1 MAHDNYVVI
10 PPVLTVAVEDSMDI
24 MIARD
29 TARRAASLL
38 GFAPAF
44 RAQLA
49 GAAGALA
56 ELVLKTGTP
65 HELNYNGVQD
75 GGRVGIQV
83 SCAAPWLADVSASN
97 VEMALR
103 AKMGDL
109 VDEIVLKG
117 SNPPVIAMIMWL
129 SSPRKVQSFD
139 ATEPDSA
146 ENYETR

>member
-1 MAHDNYVVI
+1 MAHDDYIVI

-29 TARRAASLL
+29 TARRAAALL

-83 SCAAPWLADVSASN
+83 SCAAPWLAEVSAGN

-109 VDEIVLKG
+109 VDDIELKRAT
-117 SNPPVIAMIMWL
+117 PPIIALIMWL
-129 SSPRKVQSFD
+129 SSPRKVQSY
-139 ATEPDSA
+139 DSA
-146 ENYETR
+146 DSASEL

>member
-1 MAHDNYVVI
+1 MRKDDYTVI
-10 PPVLTVAVEDSMDI
+10 PPVLTVTIEDSMDI

-56 ELVLKTGTP
+56 ELVLKTGMP
-65 HELNYNGVQD
+65 HEIDYNGVQR
-75 GGRVGIQV
+75 GGKVGIQV
-83 SCAAPWLADVSASN
+83 SCEALWLADVSAGN
-97 VEMALR
+97 VEVALR

-109 VDEIVLKG
+109 VDDIELRTG
-117 SNPPVIAMIMWL
+117 DPPTIALTMWL
-129 SSPRKVQSFD
+129 SSPREIQSFD
-139 ATEPDSA
+139 SDERD
-146 ENYETR
+146 RDD

>member
-1 MAHDNYVVI
+1 MAKDDYVVI
-10 PPVLTVAVEDSMDI
+10 PPVLTVPIEDSMDI

-56 ELVLKTGTP
+56 ELVLKTGTL
-65 HELNYNGVQD
+65 HEIDFKGVQR
-75 GGRVGIQV
+75 GGEVGIQI
-83 SCAAPWLADVSASN
+83 SCEARWLANVSPGN

-109 VDEIVLKG
+109 VDDIALEG
-117 SNPPVIAMIMWL
+117 EAPPVITLTMWL
-129 SSPRKVQSFD
+129 TASREVRAAD
-139 ATEPDSA
+139 ATDLTGLDEPAS
-146 ENYETR
+146 

>member
-1 MAHDNYVVI
+1 MTNEEFVVI
-10 PPVLTVAVEDSMDI
+10 PPVLTVTVEDSMDI

-29 TARRAASLL
+29 TARRAAALL

-49 GAAGALA
+49 GAASALA
-56 ELVLKTGTP
+56 ELVLKTGNP
-65 HELNYNGVQD
+65 HELNYNGVQN

-83 SCAAPWLADVSASN
+83 SCEAAWLADVSPGN

-109 VDEIVLKG
+109 IDDITLKV
-117 SNPPVIAMIMWL
+117 SDPPVILLTMWL
-129 SSPRKVQSFD
+129 SSPRETQTFD
-139 ATEPDSA
+139 TLADD
-146 ENYETR
+146 ETVMDL

>member
-1 MAHDNYVVI
+1 MARDEYVVI
-10 PPVLTVAVEDSMDI
+10 PPVLNVTVEDSMDI

-29 TARRAASLL
+29 TARRAAALL

-65 HELNYNGVQD
+65 HIIEFNGVQS
-75 GGRVGIQV
+75 GGKTGIQI
-83 SCAAPWLADVSASN
+83 SCEALWLANVASSN

-103 AKMGDL
+103 AKLGDL
-109 VDEIVLKG
+109 VDDIEMHG
-117 SNPPVIAMIMWL
+117 EAPPTIFLTMWL
-129 SSPRKVQSFD
+129 SSPREMKSLDSV
-139 ATEPDSA
+139 EPD
-146 ENYETR
+146 

>member
-1 MAHDNYVVI
+1 MPDDYTVI
-10 PPVLTVAVEDSMDI
+10 PPVMAVTVEDSMDI

-56 ELVLKTGTP
+56 ELVLKTGNL
-65 HELNYNGVQD
+65 HEIDYNGVRH
-75 GGRVGIQV
+75 GNRVGIQI
-83 SCAAPWLADVSASN
+83 SCEALWLAEVSPSN

-109 VDEIVLKG
+109 IDDVELRSGD
-117 SNPPVIAMIMWL
+117 PPTIALTMWL
-129 SSPRKVQSFD
+129 SSSREVPAFD
-139 ATEPDSA
+139 TEP
-146 ENYETR
+146 EE

>member
-1 MAHDNYVVI
+1 MGKDDYTVI
-10 PPVLTVAVEDSMDI
+10 PPVLTVTVEDSMDI

-29 TARRAASLL
+29 TARRAAALL

-56 ELVLKTGTP
+56 ELVLKTGNP
-65 HELNYNGVQD
+65 HELDYNGVQR
-75 GGRVGIQV
+75 GGKVGIQV
-83 SCAAPWLADVSASN
+83 SCEALWLADVSATN

-109 VDEIVLKG
+109 VDDIALRRG
-117 SNPPVIAMIMWL
+117 DPPTITLTMWL
-129 SSPRKVQSFD
+129 STPREIQLY
-139 ATEPDSA
+139 DSDESNPA
-146 ENYETR
+146 D

>member
-1 MAHDNYVVI
+1 MGKDDYVVI
-10 PPVLTVAVEDSMDI
+10 PPVLVVAVEDSMDI

-29 TARRAASLL
+29 TARRAAALL

-56 ELVLKTGTP
+56 ELVLKTGSP
-65 HELNYNGVQD
+65 HEIDYNGVQL
-75 GGRVGIQV
+75 GGKVGIQV
-83 SCAAPWLADVSASN
+83 SCEAMWLAEVSSSN

-109 VDEIVLKG
+109 VDDIELRG
-117 SNPPVIAMIMWL
+117 ESPPTIALTMWL
-129 SSPRKVQSFD
+129 TAPREVQSFGS
-139 ATEPDSA
+139 TESNPA
-146 ENYETR
+146 G

>member
-1 MAHDNYVVI
+1 MAHDSYVVI

-29 TARRAASLL
+29 TARRAAALL

-65 HELNYNGVQD
+65 HELNYNGIQD
-75 GGRVGIQV
+75 GGKVGISV
-83 SCAAPWLADVSASN
+83 SCAAAWLADVSASN

-109 VDEIVLKG
+109 VDEIILKAER
-117 SNPPVIAMIMWL
+117 PPVIGLIMWL
-129 SSPRKVQSFD
+129 SSPRKVQTYDPTD
-139 ATEPDSA
+139 AEITDEP
-146 ENYETR
+146 

>member
-1 MAHDNYVVI
+1 MGKDEYVVI
-10 PPVLTVAVEDSMDI
+10 PPVLNVSIEDSMDI

-56 ELVLKTGTP
+56 ELVLKTGTM
-65 HELNYNGVQD
+65 HTIEFNGVQF
-75 GGRVGIQV
+75 GGKTGIQI
-83 SCAAPWLADVSASN
+83 SCQALWLANVAAGN

-103 AKMGDL
+103 AKLGDL
-109 VDEIVLKG
+109 VDDIELHG
-117 SNPPVIAMIMWL
+117 EDPPTIFLTMWL
-129 SSPRKVQSFD
+129 SSPREMRAV
-139 ATEPDSA
+139 EPDDADSLS
-146 ENYETR
+146 

>member
-1 MAHDNYVVI
+1 MADDYTVI
-10 PPVLTVAVEDSMDI
+10 PPVMAVTIEDSMDI

-56 ELVLKTGTP
+56 ELVLKTGNP
-65 HELNYNGVQD
+65 HEIDYNGVRR
-75 GGRVGIQV
+75 GNKVGIQI
-83 SCAAPWLADVSASN
+83 SCEALWLADVSPGN

-103 AKMGDL
+103 AKLGDL
-109 VDEIVLKG
+109 IDDIALRGED
-117 SNPPVIAMIMWL
+117 PPTIALTMWL
-129 SSPRKVQSFD
+129 SSSREVPAFD
-139 ATEPDSA
+139 QEST
-146 ENYETR
+146 